1 VQFYQSVA
9 CVDLPLVYPRLLAL
23 SAGLA
28 ASLAM
33 RVFRVWALA
42 AAATCFGEPFGIWKM
57 NPARSTFSEGLK
69 IKSFTV
75 RIEPHGRGEVF
86 TVDRTDRDGR
96 TRSSSSILYFDGAA
110 RDFEGFE
117 CSGTQISRRLDGETV
132 EILRNCGAGAW
143 TKFVRRASPRP
154 NELVLE
160 IADQNMDRRHFD
172 GRLIL
177 EKQ

>member
-1 VQFYQSVA
+1 
-9 CVDLPLVYPRLLAL
+9 
-23 SAGLA
+23 
-28 ASLAM
+28 M
-33 RVFRVWALA
+33 RVFLIWALA
-42 AAATCFGEPFGIWKM
+42 AAAANLGQAFGTWKM
-57 NPARSTFSEGLK
+57 NPARSTFSGGFE

-86 TVDRTDRDGR
+86 TIDRTERDGR
-96 TRSSSSILYFDGAA
+96 TTSSSSILYFDGAA
-110 RDFEGFE
+110 REFEGFE

-132 EILRNCGAGAW
+132 EILRNCGAGGW

-160 IADQNMDRRHFD
+160 ITDQGTDSRRFE